1 MAADIEAAR
10 QLLEQADFQDSIR
23 QLDLILKQDENNL
36 AALHLL
42 GEVLLEAGEPAKA
55 YEVLQRCAAMDPTGQ
70 RGGIEKYLWLGQL
83 AGGHEGVAWFE
94 KGMSGLREQLDQNP
108 EDSLLKRK
116 MVKALCSI
124 IEIWMTDLC
133 MEPEA
138 EQSCEALITEA
149 MMTDDGLPEA
159 WSVLGSIRISQQRND
174 EAREALERSWR
185 LFQASRDV
193 GPEDIPSLIRLAQSM
208 MEMEQYELVLDVT
221 AGVHQLDD
229 QVGDPYYLNGLA
241 HQLLS
246 EQATDRARARH
257 LAGAR
262 EAWTVLLGLD
272 RDDVD
277 PDMYETV
284 AELIKNIPEVSPEE
298 FSDSEEDGP
307 LDPDVQFDEDE

>member
-1 MAADIEAAR
+1 
-10 QLLEQADFQDSIR
+10 
-23 QLDLILKQDENNL
+23 
-36 AALHLL
+36 
-42 GEVLLEAGEPAKA
+42 
-55 YEVLQRCAAMDPTGQ
+55 
-70 RGGIEKYLWLGQL
+70 
-83 AGGHEGVAWFE
+83 
-94 KGMSGLREQLDQNP
+94 
-108 EDSLLKRK
+108 
-116 MVKALCSI
+116 
-124 IEIWMTDLC
+124 
-133 MEPEA
+133 
-138 EQSCEALITEA
+138 
-149 MMTDDGLPEA
+149 
-159 WSVLGSIRISQQRND
+159 
-174 EAREALERSWR
+174 
-185 LFQASRDV
+185 
-193 GPEDIPSLIRLAQSM
+193 M

-307 LDPDVQFDEDE
+307 LDPDVQFDEVE